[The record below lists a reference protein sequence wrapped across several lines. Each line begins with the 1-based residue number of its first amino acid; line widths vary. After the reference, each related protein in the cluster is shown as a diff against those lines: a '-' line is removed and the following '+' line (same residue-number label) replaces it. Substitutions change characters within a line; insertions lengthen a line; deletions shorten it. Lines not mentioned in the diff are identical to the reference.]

1 MQKKITFAFLTV
13 IAIITLSCTAL
24 IHNPSTIYAQNGDK
38 NISNSV
44 YDLINNGTLAKT
56 LSNDLVNYINE
67 SASVLEI
74 TSMIPEIGNAQYA
87 DKINSSLHGI
97 ADNNDIEKRQIA
109 DNILKHGNTFEA
121 IFFLLPNGDM
131 YTEEPYE
138 LQLYLTRNNFA
149 FRDYYKG
156 AIETKQP
163 FLGDAIVSAAT
174 GRENSCYLYS
184 IYMEK
189 DKHLLGIWSGVL
201 NLSKFNDMLQSLS
214 LPDDIRVIYVD
225 GNGQKVAYSNSLV
238 SNNSESFVDLISFK
252 NGKSGKDGNTT
263 EEINGTKFLVSYAPV
278 EILSKTWIIMTII
291 KSG

>member
-38 NISNSV
+38 NISSSV

-56 LSNDLVNYINE
+56 LSNNLVNYINE

-74 TSMIPEIGNAQYA
+74 TSMIPEVGNAQYA

-131 YTEEPYE
+131 YMEEPYE
-138 LQLYLTRNNFA
+138 LQLDLTKNNFA

-163 FLGDAIVSAAT
+163 FLGDTIVSAAT
-174 GRENSCYLYS
+174 G
-184 IYMEK
+184 EK
-189 DKHLLGIWSGVL
+189 IA
-201 NLSKFNDMLQSLS
+201 
-214 LPDDIRVIYVD
+214 VIS
-225 GNGQKVAYSNSLV
+225 SNIHG
-238 SNNSESFVDLISFK
+238 ERQ
-252 NGKSGKDGNTT
+252 
-263 EEINGTKFLVSYAPV
+263 APV
-278 EILSKTWIIMTII
+278 RDMERRIES
-291 KSG
+291 